1 MFSMPH
7 KMTKSE
13 QTLLEIKKQLRKKET
28 SCMGSFAIIT
38 VGDILI
44 PRVDD
49 HDHQTNL
56 KEVLLCLAK
65 SKLRLKGEGVC
76 ICYHK

>member
-1 MFSMPH
+1 
-7 KMTKSE
+7 
-13 QTLLEIKKQLRKKET
+13 
-28 SCMGSFAIIT
+28 MGSVAIIT
-38 VGDILI
+38 VDDILI
-44 PRVDD
+44 PRVDA

-76 ICYHK
+76 ICYHKWHTV

>member
-1 MFSMPH
+1 
-7 KMTKSE
+7 
-13 QTLLEIKKQLRKKET
+13 
-28 SCMGSFAIIT
+28 MGSFAIIT
-38 VGDILI
+38 VDDILI

-65 SKLRLKGEGVC
+65 SKLRLKGERVC
-76 ICYHK
+76 IHMLSQVAYTV